1 MKKNNKEENNFR
13 WKSAL
18 CKTELQAEKKNQPD
32 LLKSRKKS
40 ISKIGITVIF

>member
-18 CKTELQAEKKNQPD
+18 CKTELQTEKK
-32 LLKSRKKS
+32 
-40 ISKIGITVIF
+40 TA